1 MKFVPAA
8 ASRMA
13 AGQMLSVRKNSPTIL
28 FGVGIVSMVG
38 STVMACRA
46 TLKLEEVL
54 NDIEGDKKKAELAK
68 EMVENGQVAEGTTYT
83 DEEMSRDLT
92 IISVRGIGK

>member
-1 MKFVPAA
+1 MNLIPVSL
-8 ASRMA
+8 SRKMA
-13 AGQMLSVRKNSPTIL
+13 EQALLARKNSPTIL

-54 NDIEGDKKKAELAK
+54 NDTEADKKKAQLAK
-68 EMVENGQVAEGTTYT
+68 EMVENGQVAEGTTYA

-92 IISVRGIGK
+92 IISVRGIG